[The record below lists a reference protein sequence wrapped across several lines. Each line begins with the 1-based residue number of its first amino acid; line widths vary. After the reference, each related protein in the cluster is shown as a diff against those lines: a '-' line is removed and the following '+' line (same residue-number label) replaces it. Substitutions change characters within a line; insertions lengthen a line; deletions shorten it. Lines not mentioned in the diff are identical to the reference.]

1 MSRYNSMV
9 ITAHGRVVLAKIL
22 AGECDI
28 VITRAV
34 TGDGVWEAGDDLV
47 AAEELKSQVQSFGIS
62 AFRRE
67 NDQILIRFLASNFDA
82 SADEGLTVDYYM
94 REIGIYAK
102 EAGTEDEFLYGIV
115 TSDVPAFMPAYSEN
129 APVTI
134 TFNTYVYVGDGGRVV
149 IQTDP
154 TAFVLVDEFR
164 SYQEETAENLDTKLD
179 KTGDASDATVTFEQ
193 ASERENIAT
202 GEKLSVLFGKI
213 KKYFSDLKTVAF
225 TGKYRDLEG
234 TPEIP
239 SVGNGTITI
248 KQAGTIKGIFTTN
261 QAEDQE
267 VDLTDSN
274 TTYSAA
280 TQSANGLMSA
290 SDKKKLDGLNKSAY
304 IGNGTGFIR
313 PNHIGGSDNANDYVK
328 EWHGFVY
335 NMSNLPESYGFLDV
349 TWFDGAGFSPSPPD
363 KGGVV
368 RQVFTSYNTGSA
380 YIRVRINNSW
390 TSWDSL
396 SAKQEKALNDKF
408 ANYLPLAGGTIKG
421 TLKVR
426 NPSYPNAGVDVR
438 VDSEGANITLYT
450 KTANKHYEID
460 TLNDRLR
467 IYQHV
472 NGAITTPA
480 EVDADSKFNIN
491 GRAETAVSL
500 TPRTI
505 VTFTMSSGA
514 TTTDV
519 GWLNNYLSEGPV
531 YLMVVDTKTQH
542 GKSFYTL
549 RFTSANSPYFN
560 VNLLNGANVVKMS
573 FVGTGYRYEKL
584 SSGPTSSEYEVLFY
598 KLFEI

>member
-1 MSRYNSMV
+1 MSFGGLILTNEGRNRMAAAVSENSALQFTKIQLGDESYNGSYTSKKELSNKVMELPITRVQRKNNEVV
-9 ITAHGRVVLAKIL
+9 I
-22 AGECDI
+22 ECDWNS
-28 VITRAV
+28 RQAP
-34 TGDGVWEAGDDLV
+34 
-47 AAEELKSQVQSFGIS
+47 K
-62 AFRRE
+62 AFY
-67 NDQILIRFLASNFDA
+67 L
-82 SADEGLTVDYYM
+82 
-94 REIGIYAK
+94 REIGVIGNGVLCYYDNARDGDAEFIDPESEVIAKQKRFRIVVSVTDEVEVTTMIPSGLYAMAA
-102 EAGTEDEFLYGIV
+102 EV
-115 TSDVPAFMPAYSEN
+115 
-129 APVTI
+129 
-134 TFNTYVYVGDGGRVV
+134 
-149 IQTDP
+149 
-154 TAFVLVDEFR
+154 
-164 SYQEETAENLDTKLD
+164 EESLEKKLD
-179 KTGDASDATVTFEQ
+179 KTGDASEATVTFEQ
-193 ASERENIAT
+193 AAERENISS

>member
-1 MSRYNSMV
+1 MEGNELSRYNSMV

-34 TGDGVWEAGDDLV
+34 TGDGLWEPGDDLV

-82 SADEGLTVDYYM
+82 SADEGLTDDYYM

-154 TAFVLVDEFR
+154 TAFVLVDDFQ
-164 SYQEETAENLDTKLD
+164 SYQEEVAENLENKLD
-179 KTGDASDATVTFEQ
+179 KEGDASGAAVAFVQ
-193 ASERENIAT
+193 ASKRENLSA

-213 KKYFSDLKTVAF
+213 AKWLSDLKTVAF
-225 TGKYRDLEG
+225 TGKYEDLSG

-239 SVGNGTITI
+239 TVGNGTITI
-248 KQAGTIKGIFTTN
+248 KQAGTVKGSFTTN
-261 QAEDQE
+261 QAGNKEIE
-267 VDLTDSN
+267 LTDNN

-290 SDKKKLDGLNKSAY
+290 ADKKKLDGLNKSAL
-304 IGNGTGFIR
+304 IGNGTGFVR
-313 PNHIGGSDNANDYVK
+313 PNHIGGSTDANDYVT

-335 NMSNLPESYGFLDV
+335 NMSNLPEPYGFLDA
-349 TWFDGAGFSPSPPD
+349 TWFDGAGFTPAPPE

-368 RQVFTSYNTGSA
+368 RHVFTSYNTGIV
-380 YIRVRINNSW
+380 YTRVKLNNSW
-390 TSWDSL
+390 TSWGSC
-396 SAKQEKALNDKF
+396 
-408 ANYLPLAGGTIKG
+408 LPLTGGTIKG
-421 TLKVR
+421 TVKVR

-460 TLNDRLR
+460 TCGDRFR
-467 IYQHV
+467 IYQNV
-472 NGAITTPA
+472 NGAITTMM
-480 EVDADSKFNIN
+480 EVDADSKSNIN
-491 GRAETAVSL
+491 GRAETAVSM

-505 VTFTMSSGA
+505 AIFKMSSSVI
-514 TTTDV
+514 TTDV
-519 GWLNNYLSEGPV
+519 NWLNSYLSVGPV
-531 YLMVVDTKTQH
+531 YLMVVDTKTQY
-542 GKSFYTL
+542 GKTYYTL
-549 RFTSANSPYFN
+549 KFTAFNSPYFEA
-560 VNLLNGANVVKMS
+560 NLLCGVDVVKMS
-573 FVGTGYRYEKL
+573 YIGTRYRFEKL
-584 SSGPTSSEYEVLFY
+584 SSGPTTSEYEVRFY
-598 KLFEI
+598 KLLEI

>member
-1 MSRYNSMV
+1 MSFGGLILTNNGRNKMAAAISEKSALQFTKIQLGDGNYNGSYSSKTELTHKVMEIP
-9 ITAHGRVVLAKIL
+9 ITCIRRRDNEVLI
-22 AGECDI
+22 ECDWNS
-28 VITRAV
+28 RQAP
-34 TGDGVWEAGDDLV
+34 EAFYL
-47 AAEELKSQVQSFGIS
+47 
-62 AFRRE
+62 
-67 NDQILIRFLASNFDA
+67 
-82 SADEGLTVDYYM
+82 
-94 REIGIYAK
+94 REIGIIGNGVLCYYDNSRSGDAEFVDPASEVIVKQKRFRIVLSLTDEVEVTTMIPSGLYAM
-102 EAGTEDEFLYGIV
+102 A
-115 TSDVPAFMPAYSEN
+115 
-129 APVTI
+129 
-134 TFNTYVYVGDGGRVV
+134 
-149 IQTDP
+149 
-154 TAFVLVDEFR
+154 
-164 SYQEETAENLDTKLD
+164 EEVEESLERKLD

-193 ASERENIAT
+193 APERENIST
-202 GEKLSVLFGKI
+202 GAKLSVLFGRVAKWL
-213 KKYFSDLKTVAF
+213 SDLKTVAF
-225 TGKYRDLEG
+225 TGRYADLSG

-239 SVGNGTITI
+239 TVGNGKITI
-248 KQAGTIKGIFTTN
+248 KQAGTVKGIFTTN
-261 QAEDQE
+261 QAGDKEIE
-267 VDLTDSN
+267 LTDNN
-274 TTYSAA
+274 TTYGAA

-290 SDKKKLDGLNKSAY
+290 ADKKKLDGLNKSAL
-304 IGNGTGFIR
+304 IGNGTGFVR
-313 PNHIGGSDNANDYVK
+313 PNHIGGSTDANDYVT

-408 ANYLPLAGGTIKG
+408 SNYLPLAGGTIKG

-505 VTFTMSSGA
+505 VTFTMSSGVI
-514 TTTDV
+514 TTDV
-519 GWLNNYLSEGPV
+519 GWLNNYLSVGPV
-531 YLMVVDTKTQH
+531 YLMVVDTKTQY

-560 VNLLNGANVVKMS
+560 VNLLNGADVVKMS